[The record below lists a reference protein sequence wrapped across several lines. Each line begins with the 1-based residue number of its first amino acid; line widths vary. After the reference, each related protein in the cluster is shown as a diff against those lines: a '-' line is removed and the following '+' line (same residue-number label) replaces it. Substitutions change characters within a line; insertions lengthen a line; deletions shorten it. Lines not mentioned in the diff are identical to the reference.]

1 MDNSVNVTAL
11 NNVAIVKQF
20 FKYYEKNDILGLREI
35 FAPDIEWHVPGHHP
49 LAGTKKG
56 VRRTVCRVQRL
67 RYPRGSEAGGG
78 DGTPCRAEDLPA
90 SGL

>member
-35 FAPDIEWHVPGHHP
+35 FAPDK
-49 LAGTKKG
+49 T
-56 VRRTVCRVQRL
+56 R
-67 RYPRGSEAGGG
+67 
-78 DGTPCRAEDLPA
+78 
-90 SGL
+90 